1 MKLDNRSNTYK
12 VWFRKFLSTVVLM
25 LLVIL
30 VGYTD
35 YFKTPVLG
43 IDKSWYL
50 ILIAVMY
57 FGLTLLN
64 ILLKPNFVYFSDN
77 GDKIVLRYYPMRIF
91 NQKKNSIE
99 IPKSSLVS
107 WEIKKFLL
115 GTCEMLYLTGRFKT
129 GIARYPGVSLSAVN
143 RKDREQIKS
152 SLELIVKMNQKD
164 QGSHLN

>member
-25 LLVIL
+25 LLLIL

-43 IDKSWYL
+43 VDKTWYL
-50 ILIAVMY
+50 VVIGIFY
-57 FGLTLLN
+57 IGLSMVNFLV
-64 ILLKPNFVYFSDN
+64 KPNFVFFSDN

-99 IPKSSLVS
+99 IPKNSLVS
-107 WEIKKFLL
+107 WEIKKFLF
-115 GTCEMLYLTGRFKT
+115 GTCEMLFLSGRFKT
-129 GIARYPGVSLSAVN
+129 GIAKYPGVSLSAVN
-143 RKDREQIKS
+143 RKDREKIKS
-152 SLELIVKMNQKD
+152 ALEVYVKMN
-164 QGSHLN
+164 LN